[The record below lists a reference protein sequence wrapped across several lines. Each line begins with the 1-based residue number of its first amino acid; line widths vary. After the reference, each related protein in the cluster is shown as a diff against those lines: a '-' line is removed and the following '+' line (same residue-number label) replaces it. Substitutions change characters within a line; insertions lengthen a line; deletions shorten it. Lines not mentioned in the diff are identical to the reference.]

1 MNFLLYAAL
10 AFCVLVS
17 LYSLLAIASLKKQIA
32 DTKDSINSRVSW
44 AKEDIHT
51 DLEGIRNVL
60 RVVADGGRITK
71 DMVDEGKPYSDISAA
86 EAEAMLRSGKNAAVI
101 DVRTP
106 GEYLSGHIPGSKL
119 IPVDEIEQ
127 RANEVPRDTEAVLVV
142 CQGGGRSA
150 AACEILSKFG
160 FVNLIN
166 IADGMGAWPAKKEIG
181 VAIRPPASTSTNG

>member
-1 MNFLLYAAL
+1 MVLLNLAL
-10 AFCVLVS
+10 IFCVLVS
-17 LYSLLAIASLKKQIA
+17 LYSLLAIRSLRKQIA
-32 DTKDSINSRVSW
+32 DTRDSITSQVSW
-44 AKEDIHT
+44 AKD
-51 DLEGIRNVL
+51 DLRNDMNGIRTVL
-60 RVVADGGRITK
+60 RVISDGGKITK
-71 DMVDEGKPYSDISAA
+71 DMVDEGKPYSDISAV
-86 EAEAMLRSGKNAAVI
+86 EAEAMLRSGKNTAVI

-106 GEYLSGHIPGSKL
+106 SEYLAGHIPGSRL

-127 RANEVPRDTEAVLVV
+127 RAGEVPRDTEAVLVV

-181 VAIRPPASTSTNG
+181 VAIRPPASSSTNG